1 MFFVCVL
8 TLQFN
13 DNALVSPAFHPR
25 SAAVFLHYRI
35 TPLDSAVALYFQL
48 NMKSRSVLWPIYT
61 VKQYV
66 LKCNTC

>member
-1 MFFVCVL
+1 MFFVFYVF

-13 DNALVSPAFHPR
+13 DAALVSPAFHPR

-48 NMKSRSVLWPIYT
+48 NMKSRSVLWPLIHS
-61 VKQYV
+61 Q
-66 LKCNTC
+66 